1 MKLLITGGCGFLGS
15 NLASFALS
23 QGIDLIVFDNLSRKG
38 ATDNLHWI
46 SSLGNFE
53 FVHGDIRN
61 KNDVTRLITK
71 YMPEHHCIQTKN
83 PCIIKHVL
91 ICSTF

>member
-38 ATDNLHWI
+38 ATDNLHWL

-53 FVHGDIRN
+53 
-61 KNDVTRLITK
+61 
-71 YMPEHHCIQTKN
+71 
-83 PCIIKHVL
+83 
-91 ICSTF
+91 